1 MNTSISPSGTSPS
14 IGRDVLAGV
23 VVFLVALPLCLG
35 IAHASGL
42 PIIAGIL
49 SGIIGGV
56 VVGLFSGSHIS
67 VSGPAAGL
75 TAIVLSQ
82 MQILGSFE
90 AFLLAVS
97 ISGVLQIVFG
107 MLRAGA
113 VANYLPNNVIK
124 GLLAAI
130 GVILILKQLPHLLGH
145 DADYEGDMS
154 FVQED
159 GRNTLTELA
168 DVLNSFVLGSALIG
182 LLCVALLLFWNRSR
196 LKKSLFPAPL
206 AAVLLGVAVSEILR
220 MTGSSWAI
228 EDSHLVSVPVL
239 GTEGQGW
246 DSIFRLPDFT
256 QISNPKIYIAAAT
269 LAIVSSL
276 ETLLNLEATDKL
288 DPQRRIA
295 PPNRELFAQG
305 AGNMLAGFIG
315 AMPITSVIVRSSVNA
330 AAGARTRL
338 STITHGVLL
347 AGCVFLLPTVINR
360 IPLSA
365 LAAILVVTGF
375 KLASPELFKQMWR
388 DGRAQFLPFIATVVA
403 IVFTDLLIGVLIG
416 LGTSLLFLLHSSL
429 RRGMSI
435 SRENHASG
443 TVNRIELADQVSF
456 LNRAAI
462 RDALESIKP
471 GERVMLDARTCDYID
486 PDILGLIRA
495 FRDET
500 GPARGISVSLVGF
513 QDQYQLPD
521 RIQYVD
527 VTTRDVQASLT
538 PQRALELL
546 RAGNQRFTSGH
557 RLHRDLARQIDAT
570 STGQHPIAVVLS
582 CIDSRAP
589 VEMLFDQGIGDVFS
603 CRLAGNVPSRK
614 AMASME
620 FACKVAGAKLV
631 MVLGHT
637 GCGAVKVA
645 CDLATADVPTVAA
658 LGLTNLPYLLEP
670 LRESVRMETT
680 IATDRTSH
688 NAVFVDRVA
697 ELNVRN
703 VMRTIKAGSSTL
715 QSMLD
720 AGDIIMVGA
729 MYDVKTGIVTF
740 LDAPD

>member
-1 MNTSISPSGTSPS
+1 MNTSISAPGSSPS

-56 VVGLFSGSHIS
+56 VVGLFSGSHVS

-97 ISGVLQIVFG
+97 ISGVLQIGFG

-145 DADYEGDMS
+145 DVDYEGDMS

-182 LLCVALLLFWNRSR
+182 LLCIALLLFWNRSR

-256 QISNPKIYIAAAT
+256 QIGNPKVYMAAAT

-276 ETLLNLEATDKL
+276 RHSSTLRPPDKL
-288 DPQRRIA
+288 DPQRRVS

-305 AGNMLAGFIG
+305 AGNMLAGFIE
-315 AMPITSVIVRSSVNA
+315 PCRSP
-330 AAGARTRL
+330 R
-338 STITHGVLL
+338 
-347 AGCVFLLPTVINR
+347 
-360 IPLSA
+360 
-365 LAAILVVTGF
+365 
-375 KLASPELFKQMWR
+375 
-388 DGRAQFLPFIATVVA
+388 
-403 IVFTDLLIGVLIG
+403 
-416 LGTSLLFLLHSSL
+416 
-429 RRGMSI
+429 
-435 SRENHASG
+435 
-443 TVNRIELADQVSF
+443 
-456 LNRAAI
+456 
-462 RDALESIKP
+462 
-471 GERVMLDARTCDYID
+471 
-486 PDILGLIRA
+486 
-495 FRDET
+495 
-500 GPARGISVSLVGF
+500 
-513 QDQYQLPD
+513 
-521 RIQYVD
+521 
-527 VTTRDVQASLT
+527 
-538 PQRALELL
+538 
-546 RAGNQRFTSGH
+546 
-557 RLHRDLARQIDAT
+557 
-570 STGQHPIAVVLS
+570 
-582 CIDSRAP
+582 
-589 VEMLFDQGIGDVFS
+589 
-603 CRLAGNVPSRK
+603 
-614 AMASME
+614 
-620 FACKVAGAKLV
+620 
-631 MVLGHT
+631 
-637 GCGAVKVA
+637 
-645 CDLATADVPTVAA
+645 
-658 LGLTNLPYLLEP
+658 
-670 LRESVRMETT
+670 
-680 IATDRTSH
+680 
-688 NAVFVDRVA
+688 
-697 ELNVRN
+697 
-703 VMRTIKAGSSTL
+703 
-715 QSMLD
+715 
-720 AGDIIMVGA
+720 
-729 MYDVKTGIVTF
+729 
-740 LDAPD
+740 